1 MTGIVARGGPRRGHP
16 ATVGAVEVLTGL
28 GLASAAGLNAYVPLL
43 VLALLA
49 RWTELVQLPAAWAW
63 LQDPWSIGVLVVL
76 LVVEVAADKIPGV
89 DHVND
94 LLQTVVR
101 PVSGGLVVGAGTDQA
116 SLVQDPSAW
125 VSSGDWVP
133 VLVGAGI
140 AFGVHLLKSG
150 GRAVVN
156 TTTAGLGAPV
166 ASTGEDVLAV
176 ALSLAALLLPLLV
189 LVLLVVL
196 VVAAVRLRGRARRR
210 RDRSRWATAG

>member
-1 MTGIVARGGPRRGHP
+1 MAEMVARARPRPAGRGYRG
-16 ATVGAVEVLTGL
+16 VMEVLTGL

-43 VLALLA
+43 ALGLLA
-49 RWTELVQLPAAWAW
+49 RWTELVELPAAWAW

-76 LVVEVAADKIPGV
+76 LVVEVTADKVPGL

-101 PVSGGLVVGAGTDQA
+101 PVSGGLVVGAGTGQE

-133 VLVGAGI
+133 VLGGAGI
-140 AFGVHLLKSG
+140 ALAVHLFKSG

-166 ASTGEDVLAV
+166 ASTAEDVLAV
-176 ALSLAALLLPLLV
+176 SLSLAALLLPV
-189 LVLLVVL
+189 LVLLLPVVL
-196 VVAAVRLRGRARRR
+196 VVVVVRLRGRSRRG
-210 RDRSRWATAG
+210 RSQGLYTG

>member
-1 MTGIVARGGPRRGHP
+1 M
-16 ATVGAVEVLTGL
+16 EVLTGL

>member
-1 MTGIVARGGPRRGHP
+1 M
-16 ATVGAVEVLTGL
+16 EVLTGL

-43 VLALLA
+43 ALALLA
-49 RWTELVQLPAAWAW
+49 RWTELVELPAAWAW
-63 LQDPWSIGVLVVL
+63 LQDPWSIGILTVL
-76 LVVEVAADKIPGV
+76 LVVEVTADKVPGL

-133 VLVGAGI
+133 VVAGAGI
-140 AFGVHLLKSG
+140 ALAVHLLKAG

-156 TTTAGLGAPV
+156 ATTAGLGAPV
-166 ASTGEDVLAV
+166 ASTVEDVLAV
-176 ALSLAALLLPLLV
+176 GLSLVALLGPVLVPLL
-189 LVLLVVL
+189 LLVV
-196 VVAAVRLRGRARRR
+196 VVSLVRLRGRRSR
-210 RDRSRWATAG
+210 RDPQTAA